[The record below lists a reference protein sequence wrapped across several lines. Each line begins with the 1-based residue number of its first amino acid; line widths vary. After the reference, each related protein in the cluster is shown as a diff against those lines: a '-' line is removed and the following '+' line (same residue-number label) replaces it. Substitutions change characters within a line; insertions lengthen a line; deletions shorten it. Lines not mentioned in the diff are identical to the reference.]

1 MKVGDLVK
9 IVNVHAEDTRKI
21 GTILKFDVYHGRN
34 KYLHHDSVEP
44 IVEVLWSNNEPGWI
58 LKARLEVVNESG

>member
-9 IVNVHAEDTRKI
+9 IISVHAEDVRKI
-21 GTILKFDVYHGRN
+21 GTVLKFDVYHGRN
-34 KYLHHDSVEP
+34 KYLHHDSIEP

-58 LKARLEVVNESG
+58 LRARLEVISESR